1 MKNRL
6 RRQLGIFARIQV
18 RDGGGFDQGS
28 GSKGKS
34 DAPIL
39 DVEPGSRTSGVSSRT
54 KQVSDMGSE
63 IKKGV
68 MDDSKVSGG

>member
-18 RDGGGFDQGS
+18 RDGGFDQGG

-39 DVEPGSRTSGVSSRT
+39 DVEPGSRTSGVS
-54 KQVSDMGSE
+54 
-63 IKKGV
+63 
-68 MDDSKVSGG
+68 